1 MGIIDFHTH
10 AFPDKVA
17 ARAIP
22 ALEREA
28 GIKAVLDGTLS
39 ALLGS
44 MDAAG
49 IERSLVMSIATRPE
63 QFDSIM
69 AWSRAIASERIVP
82 LPSIHPADPLARERA
97 AAVAAAGFKGVK
109 LHPFYQDFSLDDPA
123 ALPLMEALAAHGLF
137 CVCHTGFDIAFPRV
151 RRCDPAMVA
160 ALAARVPGLV
170 FVATHLG
177 GWYDWEEVER
187 HLLGTPV
194 YMDISFT
201 LGHLAE
207 RNVARMLRAH
217 PADYLLFGTDSPW
230 QDQRVACEGVR
241 ALGLGKSL
249 EERLFHANA
258 ARLLGDAGA
267 GQQSFPAERRG
278 TPGGSGAGGAPVSGS
293 GMP

>member
-10 AFPDKVA
+10 AFPDGVA

-22 ALEREA
+22 ALEKEG
-28 GIKAVLDGTLS
+28 GIEAVLDGTLS
-39 ALLGS
+39 ALLAS

-49 IERSLVMSIATRPE
+49 IERSLVMSIATKPE

-82 LPSIHPADPLARERA
+82 LPSVHPADPLARERV

-123 ALPLMEALAAHGLF
+123 VPPLMEALVAHGLF

-151 RRCDPAMVA
+151 RRCDPAKVA
-160 ALAARVPGLV
+160 ALVGRVPGLP
-170 FVATHLG
+170 FVTTHLG
-177 GWYDWEEVER
+177 GWYDWDEVER
-187 HLLGTPV
+187 HLLGKPI

-207 RNVARMLRAH
+207 RDVVRMLRAH
-217 PADYLLFGTDSPW
+217 PVEYLLFGTDSPW
-230 QDQRVACEGVR
+230 QDQRAACESVR
-241 ALGLGKSL
+241 ALGLGEDF
-249 EERLFHANA
+249 EERLFRANA
-258 ARLLGDAGA
+258 ARLLGDAGE
-267 GQQSFPAERRG
+267 GQ
-278 TPGGSGAGGAPVSGS
+278 
-293 GMP
+293 